1 MKETDI
7 RAVTD
12 FRVLQEAY
20 EILGDPTRL
29 TAATDSAVSAGDE
42 IQRQI
47 YVAEFLSKAM
57 KQRSK
62 SK

>member
-1 MKETDI
+1 MKETEI

-20 EILGDPTRL
+20 EILGDSTRL

-47 YVAEFLSKAM
+47 YTAQFLSKAV

-62 SK
+62 NK